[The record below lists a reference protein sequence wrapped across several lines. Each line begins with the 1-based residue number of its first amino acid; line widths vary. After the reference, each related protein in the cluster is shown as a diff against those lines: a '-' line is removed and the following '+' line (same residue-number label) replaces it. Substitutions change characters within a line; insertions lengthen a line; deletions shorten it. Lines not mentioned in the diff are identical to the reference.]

1 MQLWCCV
8 VFSVTERSYDV
19 LGSTEEPLVSPVLML
34 DNQYGGYHPV
44 DTRRNLSSET
54 SPSCNWLKGNLVQRQ
69 TNDLQVVPLYWE
81 GISTGKKVK
90 CTGIRVSISSR
101 MWWKDW
107 RWGQSIWVH
116 HFLLTASY
124 TLQDWRLYFHFQCTH
139 TEVMLFQRG
148 EHIALINKNGLMI
161 VYCIHCRISFCRFFY
176 FFFCA
181 LAPTNNLFRC
191 DLINQQHMTFKQVKK
206 MWKKIR

>member
-1 MQLWCCV
+1 MVITPLYPQCVFRETSSSTGRLVAVSISADRPIVSLLKVHEQAACLPGIQKIDSSISRFWCCV

-148 EHIALINKNGLMI
+148 GRHSFNK
-161 VYCIHCRISFCRFFY
+161 
-176 FFFCA
+176 
-181 LAPTNNLFRC
+181 
-191 DLINQQHMTFKQVKK
+191 
-206 MWKKIR
+206 